1 MSVKRNVFLFL
12 GVLALQ
18 ATPHLICTASLLE
31 LTDRFK
37 TGKGCM
43 AQDPLQTFPEPQKA
57 YISLDQNNNL
67 RRFEVQFELPDLAVR
82 FDFQIVDPE
91 THLGAEHVG
100 FETNIGSLHPAMI
113 A

>member
-1 MSVKRNVFLFL
+1 
-12 GVLALQ
+12 
-18 ATPHLICTASLLE
+18 
-31 LTDRFK
+31 
-37 TGKGCM
+37 M
-43 AQDPLQTFPEPQKA
+43 AQDPLQTLPEPQKA
-57 YISLDQNNNL
+57 YHLTKNDNL

>member
-1 MSVKRNVFLFL
+1 
-12 GVLALQ
+12 
-18 ATPHLICTASLLE
+18 
-31 LTDRFK
+31 
-37 TGKGCM
+37 M

-67 RRFEVQFELPDLAVR
+67 RRFEVHFKLPGLAVR
-82 FDFQIVDPE
+82 FGFQAVDPE

-100 FETNIGSLHPAMI
+100 FEANTGSLHAATI